1 MFPIWES
8 FSYFWQSA
16 SSMQLSVFV
25 FVSTYLLF
33 AFSFVLDCLSSLSM
47 DFYQCHPILQLAE
60 SLDKTHIVRVPAY
73 AFSRLVSPSLLSF
86 CSPFYEAFLN
96 RHDTNFD
103 HLILQSLQ
111 VWAFRTTVLFA
122 FWLFTRRSKFLVR
135 FSGAYTS
142 GNICTWLISISN
154 SLMWLFVNS
163 SSCYFRSN
171 PAVYSS
177 AFTRSFSVYNGF
189 STNTQFY

>member
-60 SLDKTHIVRVPAY
+60 SSDKTHIVRVPAY

-122 FWLFTRRSKFLVR
+122 FWLFTRRSKFLIR

-142 GNICTWLISISN
+142 GNICTLLISISN
-154 SLMWLFVNS
+154 SLIWLFVNS
-163 SSCYFRSN
+163 SSYYVRSN
-171 PAVYSS
+171 PVVYS
-177 AFTRSFSVYNGF
+177 
-189 STNTQFY
+189 